1 LGIDIIKQPSKT
13 TILKIVVFI
22 SIAVA
27 CFYQVSKLPSY
38 PTGDGAE
45 YVLVTEAFYKHKSPD
60 IRAKDA
66 RSFKT
71 SFIKHESWDKVIK
84 PYVFDDFEKFLN
96 TPGKEFAKPGD
107 SNSGLYV
114 AKNGKVYG
122 YHFFTY
128 SFINVPARYLM
139 GILNKNPLSA
149 FKLTN
154 AFLILL
160 TCFLILFYTPFNLLA
175 SCLIAFSFYYSS
187 VFWYLGWIHPE
198 LFTVCLV
205 TISLWFFFQNYY
217 YVPLIIMSL
226 AVTQNQ
232 PLVFVLA
239 FMALLTILNKG
250 FSLLNVIKIGF
261 CCFIIGLPA
270 LFYYYN
276 FETFSIIN
284 KAGFLDSQYQTFT
297 RVFGFYFDLN
307 QGVIIAIPVVLIT
320 YILIWFRK
328 IQLALKNKQLP
339 TKDFFLVFAIIAVGY
354 TVSSMI
360 VWNHGQS
367 VINRYATWV
376 SAIILIQ
383 CFFWI
388 KEAMPKK
395 QTIALSLI
403 AISQVFTALYHEK
416 ISEDEMSCYKHK
428 PIASW
433 VLNNFP
439 SLYNPDPHIFG
450 IRTLHEFEVEEKT
463 SPILYFNPDKEL
475 CKIMCHVN
483 KMDDLQNFGISKDKI
498 ALLKKEKSAINNWV
512 YINKGDII
520 TSYSHEKIYTT
531 GIYLQ
536 AKKVIIPKIESN
548 AGWFNKVKENALT
561 KGISLDSA
569 LMLDALYVLNL
580 PEENGN

>member
-1 LGIDIIKQPSKT
+1 MNAKILKQFSKDN
-13 TILKIVVFI
+13 ILKIIVL
-22 SIAVA
+22 IAIIFH
-27 CFYQVSKLPSY
+27 CSYKVSELPSF

-45 YVLVTEAFYKHKSPD
+45 YVLVTEAFYKHKTPD
-60 IRAKDA
+60 LRAKDA
-66 RSFKT
+66 HSFKT
-71 SFIKHESWDKVIK
+71 SFLKQATWDKVFK
-84 PYVFDDFEKFLN
+84 PYVFDDYEKFLL

-107 SNSGLYV
+107 SYSGLYV

-139 GILNKNPLSA
+139 GLLHNNPLSA

-154 AFLILL
+154 AFLIIL
-160 TCFLILFYTPFNLLA
+160 TCFLILFYSPFNALA
-175 SCLIAFSFYYSS
+175 SCLISFSFYFSS
-187 VFWYLGWIHPE
+187 AFWYLGWIHPE

-205 TISLWFFFQNYY
+205 TISLWFFFQKHY
-217 YVPLIIMSL
+217 YVPLIIMSV

-232 PLVFVLA
+232 PLVFALL
-239 FMALLTILNKG
+239 FMAIITLIHKG
-250 FSLLNVIKIGF
+250 FSISNFIKAGC
-261 CCFIIGLPA
+261 CCFIVCIPS

-276 FETFSIIN
+276 FETASIIN
-284 KAGFLDSQYQTFT
+284 KAGFLDSQFQTFT
-297 RVFGFYFDLN
+297 RIFGFYFDLN
-307 QGVIIAIPVVLIT
+307 QGIIIAIPLVLIL
-320 YILIWFRK
+320 YILIWLRK
-328 IQLALKNKQLP
+328 IQVAVKNKRLP
-339 TKDFFLVFAIIAVGY
+339 TNDFFLAFSLLAIAY

-376 SAIILIQ
+376 SAIILVQ
-383 CFFWI
+383 LFFWI
-388 KEAMPKK
+388 KDIQPKK
-395 QTIALSLI
+395 QIIILSLV

-475 CKIMCHVN
+475 CKIMCHLN
-483 KMDDLQNFGISKDKI
+483 KIDDLQNFGMSKDKI
-498 ALLKKEKSAINNWV
+498 ASLKKEKSVINNWI

-520 TSYSHEKIYTT
+520 TSYSHEKIYAI
-531 GIYLQ
+531 GVYLQ
-536 AKKVIIPKIESN
+536 AKKVIIPKIEAN
-548 AGWFNKVKENALT
+548 TGWFNKVKENAST